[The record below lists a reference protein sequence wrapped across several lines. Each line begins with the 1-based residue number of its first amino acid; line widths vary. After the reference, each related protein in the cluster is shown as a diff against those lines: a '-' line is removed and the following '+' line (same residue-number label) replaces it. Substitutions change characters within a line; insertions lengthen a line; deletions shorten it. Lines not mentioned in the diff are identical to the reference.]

1 MKKSL
6 IIVFL
11 TIFAFGAKAQE
22 KSLDTATFRV
32 EGICE
37 MCKERIENAAYIKGV
52 KKVDWNKETK
62 MITVIYKPGKVTVQQ
77 IADSIAK
84 AGHDNEFA
92 KATTLDYDK
101 VHGCCKYRE
110 DESH

>member
-11 TIFAFGAKAQE
+11 SIFAFGAKAQE
-22 KSLDTATFRV
+22 KSLDTATFKV

-52 KKVDWNKETK
+52 KKVDWDKETK
-62 MITVIYKPGKVTVQQ
+62 MITVVFKPGKVSVQQ

-84 AGHDNEFA
+84 AGHDNDYA
-92 KATTLDYDK
+92 SAATLDYEK

-110 DESH
+110 GESH

>member
-6 IIVFL
+6 IIIFL
-11 TIFAFGAKAQE
+11 SLVAFATKAQD
-22 KSLDTATFRV
+22 KSLDTATFKV

-62 MITVIYKPGKVTVQQ
+62 IITVIYKPNKVTIEEVGKS
-77 IADSIAK
+77 IAD
-84 AGHDNEFA
+84 AGHDNEYA
-92 KATTLDYDK
+92 MASTIDYDK
-101 VHGCCKYRE
+101 IHGCCKYRT
-110 DESH
+110 DHSH

>member
-11 TIFAFGAKAQE
+11 SIFAFGAKAQE
-22 KSLDTATFRV
+22 KSLDTATFKV

-52 KKVDWNKETK
+52 KKVDWDKETK
-62 MITVIYKPGKVTVQQ
+62 MITIVYKPGKVTVQQ
-77 IADSIAK
+77 VADSIAK
-84 AGHDNEFA
+84 AGHDNEYA
-92 KATTLDYDK
+92 KAEMSDYDK